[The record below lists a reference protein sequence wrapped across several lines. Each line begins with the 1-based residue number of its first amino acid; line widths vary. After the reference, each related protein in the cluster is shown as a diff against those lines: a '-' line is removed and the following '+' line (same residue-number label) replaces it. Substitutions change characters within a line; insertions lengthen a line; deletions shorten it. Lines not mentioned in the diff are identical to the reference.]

1 MLEFRLQLLELDRSV
16 LVRSIARQSAFERT
30 VGREEL
36 ESKDV
41 ALDRRPLDAL
51 DLSDK
56 NWEEKQKEKN
66 TK

>member
-56 NWEEKQKEKN
+56 N
-66 TK
+66 

>member
-66 TK
+66 N